1 MRSRGQSV
9 WLFLFFFF
17 FLLLLLHVDASPQG
31 SAVAFVFVVVCCS
44 VPSAFCCRDCFRSL
58 PLFLHHPDVCFASSE
73 YFAGDFLAF
82 CRFRWFNSLSES
94 RRSIHPFSS
103 IMYAFKKKNQPLLMS
118 QRALTTLT
126 TSSQLLAPPSETQ
139 G

>member
-31 SAVAFVFVVVCCS
+31 SAVAFVVVLCLQRFVAATVLYPCRY
-44 VPSAFCCRDCFRSL
+44 FCTILMFVSH
-58 PLFLHHPDVCFASSE
+58 PLNILLEIFWPFADS
-73 YFAGDFLAF
+73 GG
-82 CRFRWFNSLSES
+82 
-94 RRSIHPFSS
+94 SIHFPNPEDPS
-103 IMYAFKKKNQPLLMS
+103 IHFLQSCMLSKKKNQPLLMS